1 VSSEPSKPFAH
12 QRVELTGRKRCL
24 CDPLTRLART
34 PYAKTNGG
42 AIVRRIFGLG
52 VVAVLVLTACGKS
65 SNGPASGGSP
75 TQRSSAGTATL
86 AVNTMKIT
94 GVGAV
99 LVDSGGFTLY
109 HLQGETTSTLKCTG
123 SCLSTWP
130 PLLDNSGA
138 TPTRGAGV
146 TGTLSTFS
154 PPNGGT
160 QVAYNGMPLYTF
172 TGDSAPGQASGQGV
186 ENFFAVAA

>member
-1 VSSEPSKPFAH
+1 
-12 QRVELTGRKRCL
+12 
-24 CDPLTRLART
+24 
-34 PYAKTNGG
+34 
-42 AIVRRIFGLG
+42 
-52 VVAVLVLTACGKS
+52 
-65 SNGPASGGSP
+65 
-75 TQRSSAGTATL
+75 
-86 AVNTMKIT
+86 MKIP
-94 GVGAV
+94 GVGTV

-109 HLQGETTSTLKCTG
+109 HLQGETTSTLQCTG

-154 PPNGGT
+154 PPSGGT
-160 QVAYNGMPLYTF
+160 QVAYNGMPLHTF

-186 ENFFAVAA
+186 ADFFAVAA

>member
-1 VSSEPSKPFAH
+1 M
-12 QRVELTGRKRCL
+12 
-24 CDPLTRLART
+24 
-34 PYAKTNGG
+34 
-42 AIVRRIFGLG
+42 RRIFGLG
-52 VVAVLVLTACGKS
+52 VVAVLVMAACGKY
-65 SNGPASGGSP
+65 SNGSASGGSP
-75 TQRSSAGTATL
+75 SQGSSAGAATL
-86 AVNTMKIT
+86 AVNTMKIP
-94 GVGAV
+94 GVGTV

-109 HLQGETTSTLKCTG
+109 HLQGETTSSVKCTG
-123 SCLSTWP
+123 SCLSTW

-160 QVAYNGMPLYTF
+160 QVAYNGMPLHTF

-186 ENFFAVAA
+186 ANFFAVAA

>member
-1 VSSEPSKPFAH
+1 LRKP
-12 QRVELTGRKRCL
+12 RRR
-24 CDPLTRLART
+24 
-34 PYAKTNGG
+34 

-52 VVAVLVLTACGKS
+52 VVAVLVLAGCGKS
-65 SNGPASGGSP
+65 SNGPAYGGSP
-75 TQRSSAGTATL
+75 SQRSSAGTATL
-86 AVNTMKIT
+86 GVNTMKVP
-94 GVGAV
+94 GVGTV

-109 HLQGETTSTLKCTG
+109 HLQGETTSNLKCTG

-154 PPNGGT
+154 LPNGGT

-172 TGDSAPGQASGQGV
+172 TGDSAPGQAAGQGV
-186 ENFFAVAA
+186 ANFFAVVA